1 MHFCIKLND
10 IDILNSSDSLGS
22 TQCVSHEGNIINLP
36 AIGSKWVS
44 LHNLVGG
51 FSGFIL
57 GLDINA
63 TDLGSSTFK

>member
-1 MHFCIKLND
+1 MHFCKKLND
-10 IDILNSSDSLGS
+10 TDILISSDSLGS
-22 TQCVSHEGNIINLP
+22 TQCVSQEGNIIHLP

-51 FSGFIL
+51 FPGFIL
-57 GLDINA
+57 GLDIRL